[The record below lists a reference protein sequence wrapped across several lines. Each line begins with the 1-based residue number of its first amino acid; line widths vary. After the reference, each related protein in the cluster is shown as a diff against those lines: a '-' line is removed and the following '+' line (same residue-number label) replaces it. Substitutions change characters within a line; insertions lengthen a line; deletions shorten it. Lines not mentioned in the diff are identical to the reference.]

1 MFQRFEYWRANMTVP
16 ETTDAAPTPKRSG
29 KVLAGMIISQI
40 IFILLIA
47 AAAMIGIFFNLLGG
61 WDLNYITV
69 IFLSPVL
76 LIVPMIA
83 AWVAYGKKNM
93 KAAVTLTII
102 MAVFLC
108 LDLLA
113 VAGLFGYMMLISSG
127 P

>member
-1 MFQRFEYWRANMTVP
+1 MTIL
-16 ETTDAAPTPKRSG
+16 ETTDAAPTPKRRSG
-29 KVLAGMIISQI
+29 KVLAGMIVSQI

-47 AAAMIGIFFNLLGG
+47 AAAVIGIFFNLLGG
-61 WDLNYITV
+61 WDINYITV

-108 LDLLA
+108 MDLLA

>member
-1 MFQRFEYWRANMTVP
+1 MTIP
-16 ETTDAAPTPKRSG
+16 EMTEAAPAPKVRSG

-47 AAAMIGIFFNLLGG
+47 AAAIIGIFFNLLGG

-76 LIVPMIA
+76 LIIPMIA

-93 KAAVTLTII
+93 KGAVTLTII
-102 MAVFLC
+102 MTVFLC
-108 LDLLA
+108 LDILA
-113 VAGLFGYMMLISSG
+113 VAGFFGYTMLISSG

>member
-1 MFQRFEYWRANMTVP
+1 MATP
-16 ETTDAAPTPKRSG
+16 ERTEAAAPAPQRRSG

-47 AAAMIGIFFNLLGG
+47 AAASIGIFFNLLGG
-61 WDLNYITV
+61 WSLNYITV
-69 IFLSPVL
+69 IFLAPIL
-76 LIVPMIA
+76 LIIPMIA

-93 KAAVTLTII
+93 KGAVILTIS
-102 MAVFLC
+102 MVVFLC